1 MNLTAA
7 EGHPAAVM
15 DMSFSAQALSVAWLA
30 RERARLEPG
39 VYDVPGEVDVEVA
52 RLKLAAAGIEV
63 DELTP
68 EQEEY
73 LHSWRL
79 GS

>member
-1 MNLTAA
+1 MAGPRAGTAGA
-7 EGHPAAVM
+7 
-15 DMSFSAQALSVAWLA
+15 
-30 RERARLEPG
+30 G

-52 RLKLAAAGIEV
+52 RLKLAAAGIEM
-63 DELTP
+63 DELTS

>member
-1 MNLTAA
+1 MA
-7 EGHPAAVM
+7 GP
-15 DMSFSAQALSVAWLA
+15 
-30 RERARLEPG
+30 RARRLPPG
-39 VYDVPGEVDVEVA
+39 VYDVPEEIDAEVA

-68 EQEEY
+68 DQREY
-73 LHSWRL
+73 LHSWRI